1 MTNGRV
7 CGWILLVG
15 AFLSAVADVAAQAL
29 IGKSGVL
36 SAVDVLDILAPDFLD
51 RLIIFVRDGI
61 HPLAWDPLLI
71 TILTLPGWLLT
82 GIPGVALVW
91 RFRTRPIGDDEKEL
105 PHTTYEDLAEAA
117 SEEAKLQSREPSK
130 YEGFQEYDPTDA
142 RIDPDDLAIFST
154 ISRSAHNVENITGI
168 DYDPWSYVTN
178 EQTGLSF
185 DQDAENLPTELGER
199 DVAGATGQ
207 ASVSEGRPV
216 NESEIQGDPDPR
228 P

>member
-7 CGWILLVG
+7 CGWILLVA

-51 RLIIFVRDGI
+51 RLIILVRDGI

-91 RFRTRPIGDDEKEL
+91 RFRTRPNGGDEKEQ

-117 SEEAKLQSREPSK
+117 TEEAKQQSREPSK
-130 YEGFQEYDPTDA
+130 YEGFQEYDPTNA

-154 ISRSAHNVENITGI
+154 ISRSANNVENITGS
-168 DYDPWSYVTN
+168 DHGPLSQVTN
-178 EQTGLSF
+178 EQTGLSC
-185 DQDAENLPTELGER
+185 DQDADDLRAELGER
-199 DVAGATGQ
+199 NVADATGQ
-207 ASVSEGRPV
+207 ASVSEDRPV
-216 NESEIQGDPDPR
+216 SENESSDDPDPR

>member
-1 MTNGRV
+1 M
-7 CGWILLVG
+7 G

-91 RFRTRPIGDDEKEL
+91 RFRTRQIGDDEKEL
-105 PHTTYEDLAEAA
+105 PHTTYEDLAKAA
-117 SEEAKLQSREPSK
+117 AEEAKLQSRESSK
-130 YEGFQEYDPTDA
+130 YEGFKAYDPTDA

-168 DYDPWSYVTN
+168 DYDPWSHVTN
-178 EQTGLSF
+178 EQTGLSL
-185 DQDAENLPTELGER
+185 DQGAEGLPTEPGER

-207 ASVSEGRPV
+207 ASVSEGRSV
-216 NESEIQGDPDPR
+216 NENEIPDDPDPR